1 MPAKMIPNRLD
12 EAANLSTE
20 EKMTLWAN
28 GQRRE
33 NIRAAGDAKLDN
45 FAGVTTTFAE
55 WITDFRT
62 AMIQK
67 W

>member
-1 MPAKMIPNRLD
+1 MPKKLTPNRLD
-12 EAANLSTE
+12 EASNLSME

-45 FAGVTTTFAE
+45 FAGGCYCGY
-55 WITDFRT
+55 RKLLC
-62 AMIQK
+62 Q
-67 W
+67 